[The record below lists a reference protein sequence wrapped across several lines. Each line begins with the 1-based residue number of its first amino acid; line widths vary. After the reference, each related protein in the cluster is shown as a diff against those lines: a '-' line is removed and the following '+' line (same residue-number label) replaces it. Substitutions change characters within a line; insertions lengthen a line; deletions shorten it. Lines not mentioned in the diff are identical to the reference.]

1 MPLFRNLLHKSKSK
15 TFYNNNNI
23 QAAMCDAP
31 LLIAVA
37 SVKMMGLTQ
46 NITSQLS
53 VNSLNRVNN
62 LKTSETD

>member
-1 MPLFRNLLHKSKSK
+1 
-15 TFYNNNNI
+15 
-23 QAAMCDAP
+23 MCDAP
-31 LLIAVA
+31 LLITVA
-37 SVKMMGLTQ
+37 FVKMMALTQ

>member
-1 MPLFRNLLHKSKSK
+1 
-15 TFYNNNNI
+15 
-23 QAAMCDAP
+23 MCDAP
-31 LLIAVA
+31 LLITVA
-37 SVKMMGLTQ
+37 FVKMMGLTQ